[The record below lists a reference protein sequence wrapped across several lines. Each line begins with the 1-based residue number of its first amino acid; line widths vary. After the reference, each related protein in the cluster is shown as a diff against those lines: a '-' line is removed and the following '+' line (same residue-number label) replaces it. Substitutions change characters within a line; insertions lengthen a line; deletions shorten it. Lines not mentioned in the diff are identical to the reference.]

1 MSAATRAPAAPAAG
15 RAPRAAF
22 LAHNPFGDPWTIGFF
37 YREKMRAIHRIAPDE
52 SFRDVLEVGGGQGGL
67 TGLLYPA
74 ARVVNVDANVCH
86 GRAEPNQRAHTRFL
100 CGDATALPF
109 PEASFDAVTMFDLL
123 EHVPD
128 DGSAAR
134 EAWRVLRPGGALLVS
149 SPSQHW
155 RFPYYRALA
164 RWCPSEAEILADWGH
179 VRRGY
184 SLQQLEALVGRPIE
198 SWASFLSPV
207 TVLGHDVS
215 FSKLSHR
222 ARHQLCAALGPLTW
236 TAYALHRR
244 HARGTENA
252 ALWRKPRGR
261 P

>member
-1 MSAATRAPAAPAAG
+1 MSAAVRAPAAPSAG

-22 LAHNPFGDPWTIGFF
+22 LARNPFGDPWTIGFF
-37 YREKMRAIHRIAPDE
+37 YREKMRAIHRVAPDE
-52 SFRDVLEVGGGQGGL
+52 PFRDVLEVGGGQGGL
-67 TGLLYPA
+67 TGLLYPG
-74 ARVVNVDANVCH
+74 ARVVNIDAKASY
-86 GRAEPNQRAHTRFL
+86 GRAEPNQRARTRFL

-109 PEASFDAVTMFDLL
+109 PESSFDAVTMFDLL

-155 RFPYYRALA
+155 RFPYYPALA
-164 RWCPSEAEILADWGH
+164 RWCPSEDEILAEWGH

-184 SLQQLEALVGRPIE
+184 SLHELEVLVGRPTQA
-198 SWASFLSPV
+198 WASFLSPV
-207 TVLGHDVS
+207 TVLCHDVS

-222 ARHQLCAALGPLTW
+222 TRHRLCAALGPLTW
-236 TAYALHRR
+236 TAYALHRP
-244 HARGTENA
+244 HALGTENA
-252 ALWRKPRGR
+252 ALWRKPPGR